1 MLDVRRGFLRK
12 LKPEETMKIRT
23 VVTFVGLAISFALPI
38 SAQQNTVDPE
48 VRQQIEAVLRQ
59 FDEAFNKHD
68 AAAIAAL
75 FTPEAVEMFPFEAPT
90 TISGQQAIQKRYE
103 AEASESSASNM
114 THKLV
119 QVYPVGDDICAFTDY
134 SVMMWKGHSLA
145 IYVRDADTWK
155 IRMTYNAGR

>member
-1 MLDVRRGFLRK
+1 MFRHSSRRLIV
-12 LKPEETMKIRT
+12 P
-23 VVTFVGLAISFALPI
+23 VAL
-38 SAQQNTVDPE
+38 SASRITACQSGDPE

-134 SVMMWKGHSLA
+134 SVMMWKGHSLVV
-145 IYVRDADTWK
+145 YVRDADTWK
-155 IRMTYNAGR
+155 IRMSYNAGR

>member
-1 MLDVRRGFLRK
+1 
-12 LKPEETMKIRT
+12 MKIRT
-23 VVTFVGLAISFALPI
+23 VVTLIGLAISFALPI

-48 VRQQIEAVLRQ
+48 IRQQIEAVLRQ

-75 FTPEAVEMFPFEAPT
+75 FTPEAVEMFPFESPT

-145 IYVRDADTWK
+145 VYVRDADTWK

>member
-1 MLDVRRGFLRK
+1 
-12 LKPEETMKIRT
+12 MKIRT
-23 VVTFVGLAISFALPI
+23 VLTLVGLVISFSSPI
-38 SAQQNTVDPE
+38 FAQQKDAVDPE

-59 FDEAFNKHD
+59 FDEAYNKHD

-75 FTPEAVEMFPFEAPT
+75 FTPEAVEMFPFEAPAV
-90 TISGQQAIQKRYE
+90 ISGQQAIQKRYE

-134 SVMMWKGHSLA
+134 SVMMWKGHSLVV
-145 IYVRDADTWK
+145 YVRDADTWK
-155 IRMTYNAGR
+155 IRMSYNAGR

>member
-1 MLDVRRGFLRK
+1 
-12 LKPEETMKIRT
+12 
-23 VVTFVGLAISFALPI
+23 LAISFALPI

-145 IYVRDADTWK
+145 IYVRDAGTWK

>member
-1 MLDVRRGFLRK
+1 
-12 LKPEETMKIRT
+12 MKIRT
-23 VVTFVGLAISFALPI
+23 VVTLVGLAIGFALPGLG
-38 SAQQNTVDPE
+38 QEQNAVDPE

-134 SVMMWKGHSLA
+134 SVMMWKGHSLVV
-145 IYVRDADTWK
+145 YVRDADTWK

>member
-1 MLDVRRGFLRK
+1 
-12 LKPEETMKIRT
+12 MKIRT
-23 VVTFVGLAISFALPI
+23 VVTLVGLAIGFALPI
-38 SAQQNTVDPE
+38 SAQQKDTVDPE
-48 VRQQIEAVLRQ
+48 VRQQIEAVLMK
-59 FDEAFNKHD
+59 FDEAYNKHD

-75 FTPEAVEMFPFEAPT
+75 FTPDAVEVFQFEAEGT
-90 TISGQQAIQKRYE
+90 VSGQQAIQKRYE

-134 SVMMWKGHSLA
+134 SVMMWKGHRLM

-155 IRMTYNAGR
+155 IRMSYAN